1 MSCNESISL
10 SLCFCMCWSSVFNSN
25 CIIQM
30 LSSLFERCMKRRGVK
45 ETDPYD
51 WEKLESGIH
60 LVNQSIASQ
69 NNMPSNIQSHIQVKT
84 DQIHGGACV
93 NSTGV
98 IGVIATGN
106 ATTIGA
112 TNASGIEYV
121 SRICCVCVG
130 TLYSKHQYHHFNGN
144 FHHHQTAYHLMHT

>member
-1 MSCNESISL
+1 
-10 SLCFCMCWSSVFNSN
+10 
-25 CIIQM
+25 M
-30 LSSLFERCMKRRGVK
+30 LSTLFERCMKRRGVK

-51 WEKLESGIH
+51 WEKLEGGVHTVSNI
-60 LVNQSIASQ
+60 SSQ

-84 DQIHGGACV
+84 DQIHGGACM

-98 IGVIATGN
+98 IGATGN

-121 SRICCVCVG
+121 NALNICVHRIRFLLPSFFLFISILG
-130 TLYSKHQYHHFNGN
+130 AG
-144 FHHHQTAYHLMHT
+144 

>member
-1 MSCNESISL
+1 
-10 SLCFCMCWSSVFNSN
+10 
-25 CIIQM
+25 M
-30 LSSLFERCMKRRGVK
+30 LATLFERCMKRRGVK

-51 WEKLESGIH
+51 WEKLEGGVHSVSNI
-60 LVNQSIASQ
+60 SSQ

-84 DQIHGGACV
+84 DQIHGGGV

-98 IGVIATGN
+98 IGVMATGN

-121 SRICCVCVG
+121 SPFWHPAQTTFNNGSAFNWKFIFLSSFAQMQVDKNCNATVTAPNNQTGARTGNVNP
-130 TLYSKHQYHHFNGN
+130 NGN
-144 FHHHQTAYHLMHT
+144 

>member
-1 MSCNESISL
+1 
-10 SLCFCMCWSSVFNSN
+10 
-25 CIIQM
+25 M
-30 LSSLFERCMKRRGVK
+30 LSTLFERCMKRRGVK

-51 WEKLESGIH
+51 WEKLDSGVHSVSNI
-60 LVNQSIASQ
+60 SSQ

-84 DQIHGGACV
+84 DQIHGGTCM

-112 TNASGIEYV
+112 TNAIASGIEYV
-121 SRICCVCVG
+121 SAFYKMVKSPSQ
-130 TLYSKHQYHHFNGN
+130 TLSARFECSSLN
-144 FHHHQTAYHLMHT
+144 FFLFFFFSFEFRTV